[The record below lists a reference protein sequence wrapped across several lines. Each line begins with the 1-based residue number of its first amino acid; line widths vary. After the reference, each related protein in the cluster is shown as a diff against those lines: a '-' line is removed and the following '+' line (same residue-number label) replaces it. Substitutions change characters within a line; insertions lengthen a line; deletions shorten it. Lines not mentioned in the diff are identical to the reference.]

1 MQVGRFLRM
10 LSINFESKFFHLMA
24 KSACRQTLSRTIFI
38 ARWQMADGSWGERPG
53 LPPCFDRIDRIVAY
67 NWFFISRSR
76 SQQKIT
82 GVTIRMHA
90 RLLNMPPMTGVA
102 SGFITSAPVR

>member
-1 MQVGRFLRM
+1 MRLPRPIKNS
-10 LSINFESKFFHLMA
+10 LLPLLLFFA
-24 KSACRQTLSRTIFI
+24 AQK
-38 ARWQMADGSWGERPG
+38 
-53 LPPCFDRIDRIVAY
+53 
-67 NWFFISRSR
+67 NSRSR